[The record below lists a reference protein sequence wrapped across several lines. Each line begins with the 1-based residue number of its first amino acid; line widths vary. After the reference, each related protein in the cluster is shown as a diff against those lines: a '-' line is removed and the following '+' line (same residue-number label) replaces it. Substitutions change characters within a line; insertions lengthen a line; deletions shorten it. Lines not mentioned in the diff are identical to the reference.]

1 MASGKS
7 EEELMTDIAER
18 IAKNQISFDSKSE
31 DEKKKLAK
39 QMQMVSESQL
49 TEMKKSFNKLIGNT
63 TEQVSLEARM
73 LVLEGIYDRVNTYGL
88 KSLDSAFSSPEILKF
103 AEVIIKE
110 EKNRNKEFDN
120 DENNIIRDVAYIENL
135 KENERLEVVETKN
148 NIYSGQGAIKD
159 TFNKMD
165 RSAMNMLIERA
176 NSGDEESQAVVTAIM
191 SVASFTKIDK
201 KFEDLKVFQKTDLL
215 FGMEF
220 LAASVEEF
228 NSKEALDF
236 LMEIG
241 EKTGI
246 QIVEVD
252 NNGNKTVNR
261 KKLEDIFEE
270 NGIDYIKQTKE
281 MLLDRSKNYEN
292 LADYDDMI
300 AESTIEYS
308 RNEMYKGY
316 NELVS
321 KLKNGEITE
330 QEFTDLMTEIIN
342 TDLDAAIRFSSD
354 VSKELKFSHVSGI
367 EKKCIKNIM
376 IHVYDEFQKAQNG
389 EMDFK
394 IDNYVMKYIYSS
406 MESACEY
413 MVENKDKN
421 LMETMLKIEP
431 QKTKEF
437 FDKAKQENEIQKE
450 QEEQPKTRNR
460 VLTDEEKIQNLSI
473 SLSKMQEL
481 KGTEVAT
488 DFIIH
493 QLDENKDK
501 EKVRN
506 YFMKA
511 SLNMFS
517 SRDISYEEN
526 ERLAR
531 KKLFEKIIH
540 EKSYDEEALK
550 MMIGMDFTTVKEVL
564 DDLLEMQN
572 SRQDD
577 RLDTIMDLSSKMKEA
592 SERKVITADKVDVKD
607 ILENMVGKDTRKDEE
622 IEF

>member
-165 RSAMNMLIERA
+165 RSTMNMLIERA

-201 KFEDLKVFQKTDLL
+201 KFEDLKKFQKTDLL
-215 FGMEF
+215 YGMEF

-270 NGIDYIKQTKE
+270 NGIDYIKQT
-281 MLLDRSKNYEN
+281 
-292 LADYDDMI
+292 
-300 AESTIEYS
+300 
-308 RNEMYKGY
+308 
-316 NELVS
+316 
-321 KLKNGEITE
+321 
-330 QEFTDLMTEIIN
+330 
-342 TDLDAAIRFSSD
+342 
-354 VSKELKFSHVSGI
+354 
-367 EKKCIKNIM
+367 
-376 IHVYDEFQKAQNG
+376 
-389 EMDFK
+389 
-394 IDNYVMKYIYSS
+394 
-406 MESACEY
+406 
-413 MVENKDKN
+413 
-421 LMETMLKIEP
+421 
-431 QKTKEF
+431 
-437 FDKAKQENEIQKE
+437 
-450 QEEQPKTRNR
+450 
-460 VLTDEEKIQNLSI
+460 
-473 SLSKMQEL
+473 
-481 KGTEVAT
+481 
-488 DFIIH
+488 
-493 QLDENKDK
+493 
-501 EKVRN
+501 
-506 YFMKA
+506 
-511 SLNMFS
+511 
-517 SRDISYEEN
+517 
-526 ERLAR
+526 
-531 KKLFEKIIH
+531 
-540 EKSYDEEALK
+540 
-550 MMIGMDFTTVKEVL
+550 
-564 DDLLEMQN
+564 
-572 SRQDD
+572 
-577 RLDTIMDLSSKMKEA
+577 
-592 SERKVITADKVDVKD
+592 
-607 ILENMVGKDTRKDEE
+607 
-622 IEF
+622 